1 MQKFTFVLKHKS
13 RRQNKVVDTL
23 SWQATLLVTLVN
35 EVTSFQCLKKL
46 YIKDDNFMHIWDRC
60 MNHQNAEDFLI
71 QDGFLFKVN

>member
-1 MQKFTFVLKHKS
+1 M
-13 RRQNKVVDTL
+13 VDTL

-35 EVTSFQCLKKL
+35 EVTGFQCLKKL
-46 YIKDDNFMHIWDRC
+46 YIKYDNFVHIWDRC